1 MTTIYNGRT
10 TLIVNALELVN
21 KTCGL
26 ALVIK
31 WIIIK
36 LGATARRTCPNP
48 PQKIAS
54 FPPSRRHPRPRRH
67 RSYPQNHRQAS
78 PLRKPRRALSRLAA
92 PCRGPNAIMLG
103 SNGYGGV
110 RDGYG
115 VMLKNEVMLYN
126 LISSYVEILDLR
138 AGR

>member
-1 MTTIYNGRT
+1 
-10 TLIVNALELVN
+10 
-21 KTCGL
+21 
-26 ALVIK
+26 
-31 WIIIK
+31 
-36 LGATARRTCPNP
+36 
-48 PQKIAS
+48 
-54 FPPSRRHPRPRRH
+54 
-67 RSYPQNHRQAS
+67 
-78 PLRKPRRALSRLAA
+78 
-92 PCRGPNAIMLG
+92 MLG